1 MNNKKVLMLVNISRM
16 KIINFNVLG
25 HSDSS
30 LVYMYTALYN
40 CGLINHIAVPQEY
53 INNFKPPFNH
63 VKISTTYV
71 AKEDLAPIIGEINEI
86 LIKGSVDLHKI
97 KLQKLMINY
106 NNGEFINDAN
116 LQNILNQ
123 INTEIIDLEATEE
136 TFRQNKTMEI
146 MMATGKLFSSYYEK
160 FIEILNVQ
168 FSQFIKDRKHNYD
181 PYQVNFLF
189 RKTVKIQR
197 QRLNNELNT
206 KFNEITNS
214 ILNDKACEDIN
225 LNEDIDM
232 FYFSYFND
240 QMNKLNKSM
249 ERVLV
254 DARAYLDRMQVN
266 LNKTNYKTHF
276 LSDTELEAR
285 IVYEKRQKYKKNPN
299 KYFSESESESESEL
313 NNSIEIKKSPSDE
326 AVNLDVLKSLTY
338 NEPENCSIIKQEII
352 TPEKTPPKSNLNLGM
367 RVFALKDELYYQ
379 WQTARIIQIK
389 ESSSNI
395 SNIRVRVK
403 FEKNIEK
410 TINLSKVPADY
421 VDDEEDDCVI
431 KELPTS
437 YIALSEPIGES
448 YILPIRSRIVSL
460 NRNENDRKSP
470 FYSVGSICEVPNP
483 CNLNRYLIFF
493 DDGYAQYVQKNE
505 AFPVVDRFKIPI
517 ELNESHMQFLNKYF
531 ERYPEKEVLSLTKD
545 FNLKVYYNS
554 AWLDAKIVDVDCSLF
569 RIFFNITNH
578 YEWIFR
584 GSYRLH
590 PLYEKFMQSE
600 MMKYRDSLLNDKNV
614 KNLRILSNRSI
625 NDSTIPNSSIESTN
639 QPYRYISAFA
649 STIFPSTKKRIA
661 DKTTVSSSSISIS
674 KSANSTIDIVQPS
687 LRNNKNTTKE
697 LEQVQQGQLT
707 QIDLKGIIREESI
720 PFESHSCTATCVS
733 RWEKNISKEKPCN
746 LLLVPIFC
754 GWQRL
759 IYSLAKE
766 SCSKIRKNAYY
777 VAPCGR
783 NLRSIDEIDRYLYL
797 TNSNLTI
804 DMFSTD
810 VYIHIDREFEANA
823 RYLSIADIAD
833 GRDIV
838 PIPCVNCIDSSK
850 PEAFKYSNV
859 RIPLEGVP
867 LNTDFKLLDGC
878 DCEDGCRDPLKCAC
892 WRKTY
897 EASTFTSELNSN
909 VGYRGRRLEEMVSTG
924 IFECNAKCK
933 CDKRCSNRVVQ
944 NGISVR
950 LQLFKASAKKG
961 WGLRCLDDIA
971 KGAFICIYTGHVMT
985 EEQSDVRGKDLG
997 DEYFAELDFVECLK
1011 RLREETNKASD
1022 GDDSEDDI
1030 EVVIRK
1036 KKQMK
1041 TINTGENSIVSSLK
1055 VIASSSSNKEENAIE
1070 LSNINFRN
1078 TALETIYSNRFFRNP
1093 KNRFYF
1099 KYFLDQ
1105 TDIYIMDAKLCGNIG
1120 RYFNHSCSPNVFVQN
1135 VFIDTYDLRFPW
1147 VAFFASK
1154 YIRAGTELCW
1164 DYNYQPNSVK
1174 GRELYC
1180 QCGSTSCRGR
1190 LL

>member
-1 MNNKKVLMLVNISRM
+1 MSSKSDNLVKSNIQKSCVNKEEITN
-16 KIINFNVLG
+16 KI
-25 HSDSS
+25 
-30 LVYMYTALYN
+30 M
-40 CGLINHIAVPQEY
+40 E
-53 INNFKPPFNH
+53 
-63 VKISTTYV
+63 KI
-71 AKEDLAPIIGEINEI
+71 G
-86 LIKGSVDLHKI
+86 
-97 KLQKLMINY
+97 Q
-106 NNGEFINDAN
+106 
-116 LQNILNQ
+116 
-123 INTEIIDLEATEE
+123 
-136 TFRQNKTMEI
+136 
-146 MMATGKLFSSYYEK
+146 LFSSYYEK
-160 FIEILNVQ
+160 FIEVFNVQ
-168 FSQFIKDRKHNYD
+168 FLQFIKNWQNNND
-181 PYQVNFLF
+181 PHQLNFLF
-189 RKTVKIQR
+189 KRIVKIHR
-197 QRLNNELNT
+197 QRLNDELNT
-206 KFNEITNS
+206 KFNELTNS
-214 ILNDKACEDIN
+214 ILNEKKYENVN
-225 LNEDIDM
+225 LNEDIDID

-240 QMNKLNKSM
+240 QINMLNKSM

-254 DARAYLDRMQVN
+254 DVRVYLDRMIVN
-266 LNKTNYKTHF
+266 LNKAKNEREKDGLYQTHF

-285 IVYEKRQKYKKNPN
+285 IVHEKRKKYKKKLN
-299 KYFSESESESESEL
+299 KYFSESEL
-313 NNSIEIKKSPSDE
+313 DNFIVIKKSPSDE

-338 NEPENCSIIKQEII
+338 NEPENCSIIKQEISPKII
-352 TPEKTPPKSNLNLGM
+352 TPEKTPPKSNLTLGM
-367 RVFALKDELYYQ
+367 RVFALKDEVYYQ

-403 FEKNIEK
+403 FEKNMKK
-410 TINLSKVPADY
+410 TKNLSKVPADY

-437 YIALSEPIGES
+437 CIALSEPIGES

-470 FYSVGSICEVPNP
+470 FFSVGTICEVPNP
-483 CNLNRYLIFF
+483 RNLNRYLIFF
-493 DDGYAQYVQKNE
+493 DDGYAQYVKKNE
-505 AFPVVDRFKIPI
+505 AFPVVDRFRIPR
-517 ELNESHMQFLNKYF
+517 ELNDSHLQFLSKYF
-531 ERYPEKEVLSLTKD
+531 ENYPEKAVVRLSKD
-545 FNLKVYYNS
+545 NILRVFYNGKWLIAKV
-554 AWLDAKIVDVDCSLF
+554 VEVDCALVKLCF
-569 RIFFNITNH
+569 DITNH

-590 PLYEKFMQSE
+590 PFYEKFMQSE
-600 MMKYRDSLLNDKNV
+600 MMKNRNSLLNC
-614 KNLRILSNRSI
+614 KNLSSRQRAGFFSNSSA
-625 NDSTIPNSSIESTN
+625 NDSTDINSSSDSIK
-639 QPYRYISAFA
+639 PYRYISAFA
-649 STIFPSTKKRIA
+649 STIFPSAKKQTAR
-661 DKTTVSSSSISIS
+661 KTAASSSSGSIS
-674 KSANSTIDIVQPS
+674 NSANGYSSSIDIIQPI
-687 LRNNKNTTKE
+687 LMNNINTQNGIAK
-697 LEQVQQGQLT
+697 VQQGQLRHL
-707 QIDLKGIIREESI
+707 DLKGIIREELI
-720 PFESHSCTATCVS
+720 PFKAHPCTATCVS
-733 RWEKNISKEKPCN
+733 QWEKNISKSKPYN
-746 LLLVPIFC
+746 LLLIPIFC

-759 IYSLAKE
+759 VYSLSKE
-766 SCSKIRKNAYY
+766 SYSKNRKNVYY

-783 NLRSIDEIDRYLYL
+783 NLRNIDEIDRYLYL

-833 GRDIV
+833 GRDDV
-838 PIPCVNCIDSSK
+838 PISCVNCIDFSK
-850 PEAFKYSNV
+850 PEAFEYSNV
-859 RIPLEGVP
+859 RVPLEGVP
-867 LNTDFKLLDGC
+867 LNTDNNLLDGC

-1011 RLREETNKASD
+1011 RLRKETNKAADS
-1022 GDDSEDDI
+1022 DDSEDDI
-1030 EVVIRK
+1030 EVIISN

-1041 TINTGENSIVSSLK
+1041 TNNNGENSDRVVSSLN
-1055 VIASSSSNKEENAIE
+1055 VILSSNSNKQETVIEYIYLNSDEEDSKGISSSTNSNAAAINSNNQNGQRKRRHHNTASS
-1070 LSNINFRN
+1070 INFRN

-1099 KYFLDQ
+1099 KDFLDQ

-1120 RYFNHSCSPNVFVQN
+1120 RYFNHSCSPNIFVQN

-1147 VAFFASK
+1147 IAFFASQ

-1164 DYNYQPNSVK
+1164 DYNYQPNSVE